1 MRCKNITTALLSVI
15 VLTLLTGC
23 GGKHIGIKEDRPIH
37 KSIASA
43 DTLYEYCAED
53 VAAHAPQSGF
63 YPLENHIDS
72 LAARLMLAKA
82 AKHRITVQYFTF
94 YADDVGTILTKAL
107 VDAADRGVQVDILID
122 DIELSDEDGLTAMV
136 NAHPNVTLRVFN
148 PTNSRG
154 NLHYAEMGLN
164 TDTVGRRMHNKS
176 FTADNSMA
184 VYGGRNI
191 GDMYFALDE
200 DKFFIDNDMLT
211 VGPLVNEITNEFD
224 IYFSNAYSVDF
235 SYIEKADK
243 AYRTTLDAKFE
254 ALKKDKGAQALR
266 AALEHRE
273 ITKAFKA
280 KNIPLYFG
288 DAVLL
293 YDMPEKII
301 TDVDDMST
309 HIEGKIPQ
317 KIHATKRFYMVSP
330 YFIPNEKM
338 LTRIQKM
345 LDKGVDVAILTNS
358 LESSDSTA
366 VYAYYSRSQKHLL
379 EMGVRLYEI
388 YPNAFA
394 DAILEQEYNTLHDMP
409 TAMLHA
415 KTIVIDDKFF
425 VIGSVNM
432 DPRSRQLNTELV
444 SIINSPELNAHEAE
458 VFERMT
464 APENAYELS
473 LEYNDDNS
481 SKVVWKATIDGEKKK
496 FYNDGDSST
505 WLHIKKSI
513 SLWFPLEDLL

>member
-1 MRCKNITTALLSVI
+1 MSKNVITALLTVI
-15 VLTLLTGC
+15 ALTLLTGC
-23 GGKHIGIKEDRPIH
+23 GGKHVGIKDNRPIH
-37 KSIASA
+37 HSSVSA
-43 DTLYEYCAED
+43 DTLYEYCADD
-53 VAAHAPQSGF
+53 VATQSPKSGF
-63 YPLENHIDS
+63 YPLENHMDS

-107 VDAADRGVQVDILID
+107 LDAAERGVKVDILID
-122 DIELSDEDGLTAMV
+122 DIELADEDGLTAMI
-136 NAHPNVTLRVFN
+136 NAHKNITVRVFN

-191 GDMYFALDE
+191 GDMYFGLNE
-200 DKFFIDNDMLT
+200 DNFFVDNDMLT
-211 VGPLVNEITNEFD
+211 VGPLVNDITNEFD

-235 SYIEKADK
+235 EYIEKADEN
-243 AYRTTLDAKFE
+243 YRATLDAKFD
-254 ALKKDKGAQALR
+254 ALRKDKGAKALR
-266 AALEHRE
+266 KALENRE
-273 ITKAFKA
+273 ITKQFNA
-280 KNIPLYFG
+280 KQLPLYFG

-293 YDMPEKII
+293 YDMPEKIT
-301 TDVDDMST
+301 TDVNETST
-309 HIEGKIPQ
+309 HIQSKVPQ
-317 KIHATKRFYMVSP
+317 EIRATKRFYMVSP

-338 LTRIQKM
+338 LERIQKM
-345 LDKGVDVAILTNS
+345 LDKGVDVAVLTNS
-358 LESSDSTA
+358 LESSDSPA
-366 VYAYYSRSQKHLL
+366 VYAYYSLSQKRLL

-394 DAILEQEYNTLHDMP
+394 DAVLNQEYNTLHDMP

-415 KTIVIDDKFF
+415 KTIVIDDNFF

-444 SIINSPELNAHEAE
+444 SIIKSSELNAHEAK
-458 VFERMT
+458 VFERMI
-464 APENAYELS
+464 APENAYELA

-481 SKVVWKATIDGEKKK
+481 SKVVWKATINGEKVK

-505 WLHIKKSI
+505 WLHIKKNM
-513 SLWFPLEDLL
+513 SLWFPVEDLL

>member
-1 MRCKNITTALLSVI
+1 MLKHSIVALLTV
-15 VLTLLTGC
+15 VALTFNTGC
-23 GGKHIGIKEDRPIH
+23 AGKHVGIKEDRPVH
-37 KSIASA
+37 HSVASSA
-43 DTLYEYCAED
+43 SLYAYCAED

-63 YPLENHIDS
+63 YPLENHMDS

-107 VDAADRGVQVDILID
+107 VNAADRGVKVDVLID
-122 DIELSDEDGLTAMV
+122 DIELSDEDSLTAMV
-136 NAHPNVTLRVFN
+136 NAHPNITIRVFN

-164 TDTVGRRMHNKS
+164 ASTVGRRMHNKS

-191 GDMYFALDE
+191 GDMYFGLSE
-200 DKFFIDNDMLT
+200 DNFFVDNDMLT
-211 VGPLVNEITNEFD
+211 VGPLVNDITNEFD

-235 SYIEKADK
+235 DYIEKGTKEDLDVTLEEKLSELKNDHGAD
-243 AYRTTLDAKFE
+243 
-254 ALKKDKGAQALR
+254 ALR
-266 AALEHRE
+266 NAVKNRE
-273 ITKAFKA
+273 ITKEFNA
-280 KNIPLYFG
+280 KKLPLYFG
-288 DAVLL
+288 DAILL
-293 YDMPEKII
+293 YDMPEKVQ
-301 TDVDDMST
+301 TDINDTST
-309 HIEGKIPQ
+309 HIQSKIPQ
-317 KIHATKRFYMVSP
+317 DIRTSKRFYMVSP
-330 YFIPNEKM
+330 YFIPNENM
-338 LTRIQKM
+338 FARLQKM
-345 LDKGVDVAILTNS
+345 LDKGVDVAVLTNS

-366 VYAYYSRSQKHLL
+366 VYAFYSLSQKKLL

-388 YPNAFA
+388 HPYAFA
-394 DAILEQEYNTLHDMP
+394 DAILKQEYNTLHDMP

-415 KTIVIDDKFF
+415 KTIVIDDEYF

-444 SIINSPELNAHEAE
+444 TIIKNSELNAHEAK

-464 APENAYELS
+464 APQNAYELV

-481 SKVVWKATIDGEKKK
+481 SKVVWKATISGEEKK
-496 FYNDGDSST
+496 FYNEGDSST
-505 WLHIKKSI
+505 WLHIKKNI
-513 SLWFPLEDLL
+513 SLWFPIEGLL

>member
-1 MRCKNITTALLSVI
+1 MFKKVVVSLLMV
-15 VLTLLTGC
+15 VTLTLVSGC
-23 GGKHIGIKEDRPIH
+23 AGKHVGIQEDRPIH
-37 KSIASA
+37 LSAASSN
-43 DTLYEYCAED
+43 TLYGYCAED
-53 VAAHAPQSGF
+53 VSAQAPKSGF
-63 YPLENHIDS
+63 YPLENHMDS

-107 VDAADRGVQVDILID
+107 LDAADRGVKVDILID
-122 DIELSDEDGLTAMV
+122 DIELADEDGLTAMV
-136 NAHPNVTLRVFN
+136 NAHKNITVRVFN

-200 DKFFIDNDMLT
+200 EKFFVDNDMLT

-235 SYIEKADK
+235 DYIEKSDK
-243 AYRTTLDAKFE
+243 NYRVALDAKFDALRKDTGAE
-254 ALKKDKGAQALR
+254 ALHNALK
-266 AALEHRE
+266 HRK
-273 ITKAFKA
+273 ITKQFNA
-280 KNIPLYFG
+280 KQLPLYFG

-293 YDMPEKII
+293 YDMPQKVT
-301 TDVDDMST
+301 TDVNDTST
-309 HIEGKIPQ
+309 HIQSMIPQ
-317 KIHATKRFYMVSP
+317 EIRATERFYMVSP

-338 LTRIQKM
+338 LVRLQKM
-345 LDKGVDVAILTNS
+345 LDKGIDVAVLTNS
-358 LESSDSTA
+358 LESSDSAA
-366 VYAYYSRSQKHLL
+366 VYAYYSLSQKKLL
-379 EMGVRLYEI
+379 KMGVRLYEI
-388 YPNAFA
+388 HPYAFS
-394 DAILEQEYNTLHDMP
+394 DAVLNQEYNTLKDMP

-415 KTIVIDDKFF
+415 KTIVIDDDFF

-432 DPRSRQLNTELV
+432 DPRSRELNTELV
-444 SIINSPELNAHEAE
+444 SIIKSPELNAHEAK
-458 VFERMT
+458 VFERMI
-464 APENAYELS
+464 APENAYELG
-473 LEYNDDNS
+473 LEYNEDNS
-481 SKVVWKATIDGEKKK
+481 SKVVWKATINGEKKK

-505 WLHIKKSI
+505 WLHIKKNL
-513 SLWFPLEDLL
+513 SLWFPVEDLL

>member
-1 MRCKNITTALLSVI
+1 MFKNVIAALLTV
-15 VLTLLTGC
+15 VALTVLTGC
-23 GGKHIGIKEDRPIH
+23 GGKHVGIKDDRPIH
-37 KSIASA
+37 KSMASES
-43 DTLYEYCAED
+43 TLYDYCADD
-53 VAAHAPQSGF
+53 VAAQAPKSGF
-63 YPLENHIDS
+63 YPLENHLDS

-107 VDAADRGVQVDILID
+107 VDAADRGVKVDVLID
-122 DIELSDEDGLTAMV
+122 DIELADEDGLTAMV
-136 NAHPNVTLRVFN
+136 NAHPNITVRVFN

-164 TDTVGRRMHNKS
+164 ASTVGRRMHNKS

-191 GDMYFALDE
+191 GDMYFGLSTDN
-200 DKFFIDNDMLT
+200 FFVDNDMLT
-211 VGPLVNEITNEFD
+211 VGPLVNDITNEFD

-235 SYIEKADK
+235 DYIEKADK
-243 AYRTTLDAKFE
+243 EELDVALTEKLD
-254 ALKKDKGAQALR
+254 ALKKDESAEALR
-266 AALEHRE
+266 NAVKHRE
-273 ITKAFKA
+273 ITKQFTA
-280 KNIPLYFG
+280 KQLPLYFG

-293 YDMPEKII
+293 YDMPQKVT
-301 TDVDDMST
+301 TDVNDTST
-309 HIEGKIPQ
+309 HIQSKIPQ
-317 KIHATKRFYMVSP
+317 EVRATKRFHMVSP
-330 YFIPNEKM
+330 YFIPTEKM
-338 LTRIQKM
+338 FARIQTM
-345 LDKGVDVAILTNS
+345 LDKGVDVAVLTNS

-366 VYAYYSRSQKHLL
+366 VYAFYSLSQKRLL

-388 YPNAFA
+388 HPYAFA

-415 KTIVIDDKFF
+415 KTIVIDDDFF

-444 SIINSPELNAHEAE
+444 TIIKNTELNAHEE
-458 VFERMT
+458 KVFKRMT
-464 APENAYELS
+464 APENAYELG
-473 LEYNDDNS
+473 LEFNDDNS
-481 SKVVWKATIDGEKKK
+481 SKIVWKATIGGEEKK

-505 WLHIKKSI
+505 WLHIKKNM

>member
-1 MRCKNITTALLSVI
+1 MLKNVVTALSILA

-23 GGKHIGIKEDRPIH
+23 GGKHVGIKEDRPIH
-37 KSIASA
+37 KSVAS
-43 DTLYEYCAED
+43 DNTLYEYCAED
-53 VAAHAPQSGF
+53 VSDKAPKSGF
-63 YPLENHIDS
+63 YPLENHMDS

-107 VDAADRGVQVDILID
+107 VDAADRGVKVDVLID

-136 NAHPNVTLRVFN
+136 NTHPNINIRVFN

-164 TDTVGRRMHNKS
+164 TSTVGRRMHNKS

-191 GDMYFALDE
+191 GDMYFGLNE
-200 DKFFIDNDMLT
+200 ENFFVDNDMLT

-235 SYIEKADK
+235 SYIEKANKD
-243 AYRTTLDAKFE
+243 YRATLDAKFE
-254 ALKKDKGAQALR
+254 ALRKDVGADALHR
-266 AALEHRE
+266 ALKNRK
-273 ITKAFKA
+273 ITKTFNA
-280 KNIPLYFG
+280 KQLPLYFG
-288 DAVLL
+288 DAILL
-293 YDMPEKII
+293 YDMPEKIT
-301 TDVDDMST
+301 TDINDTST

-317 KIHATKRFYMVSP
+317 NVRATKRFYMVSP
-330 YFIPNEKM
+330 YFIPSEKM
-338 LTRIQKM
+338 FIRLQSMI
-345 LDKGVDVAILTNS
+345 DKGVDVAVLTNS
-358 LESSDSTA
+358 LESSDSAA
-366 VYAYYSRSQKHLL
+366 VYAYYSLSQKHLL

-388 YPNAFA
+388 HPNAFA
-394 DAILEQEYNTLHDMP
+394 DAVLNQDYNTLHDMP
-409 TAMLHA
+409 KAMLHA
-415 KTIVIDDKFF
+415 KTIVIDDNFF
-425 VIGSVNM
+425 AIGSVNM

-444 SIINSPELNAHEAE
+444 SIIKSTELNAHEAT

-481 SKVVWKATIDGEKKK
+481 SKIVWKATINGEKVK

-505 WLHIKKSI
+505 WLHIKKNM
-513 SLWFPLEDLL
+513 SLWFPVEDLL

>member
-1 MRCKNITTALLSVI
+1 MFKNVIAILLTV
-15 VLTLLTGC
+15 VALTLLTGC
-23 GGKHIGIKEDRPIH
+23 GGKHVGIKEDRPIH
-37 KSIASA
+37 KSQASA

-53 VAAHAPQSGF
+53 VLAQSPKSGF
-63 YPLENHIDS
+63 YPLENHLDS
-72 LAARLMLAKA
+72 LAARLMLAKV

-107 VDAADRGVQVDILID
+107 VDAAERGVKVDVLID
-122 DIELSDEDGLTAMV
+122 DIELSDEDGLTAMI
-136 NAHPNVTLRVFN
+136 NAHKNITVRVFN

-164 TDTVGRRMHNKS
+164 SDTVGRRMHNKS

-191 GDMYFALDE
+191 GDMYFGLSRDN
-200 DKFFIDNDMLT
+200 FFVDNDMLT
-211 VGPLVNEITNEFD
+211 VGPLVNDITNEFD

-235 SYIEKADK
+235 DYIEKADK
-243 AYRTTLDAKFE
+243 ENLDIALKEKLNALRKDESAE
-254 ALKKDKGAQALR
+254 ALRNAIK
-266 AALEHRE
+266 HRE
-273 ITKAFKA
+273 ITKQFATKQL
-280 KNIPLYFG
+280 PLYFG
-288 DAVLL
+288 DAILL
-293 YDMPEKII
+293 YDMPEKIT
-301 TDVDDMST
+301 TDVNETST
-309 HIEGKIPQ
+309 HIQSKVPL

-338 LTRIQKM
+338 FTRIQKM
-345 LDKGVDVAILTNS
+345 LDKGVDVAVLTNS
-358 LESSDSTA
+358 LESSDSSA
-366 VYAYYSRSQKHLL
+366 VYAYYSLSQKHLL

-394 DAILEQEYNTLHDMP
+394 DAVLNQEYNTLHDMP

-415 KTIVIDDKFF
+415 KTIVIDDNLFA
-425 VIGSVNM
+425 IGSVNM

-444 SIINSPELNAHEAE
+444 SIIKSTELNAHETK
-458 VFERMT
+458 VFERMI
-464 APENAYELS
+464 APENAYELG

-481 SKVVWKATIDGEKKK
+481 SKVVWKATINGEKVK

-505 WLHIKKSI
+505 WLHIKKNM
-513 SLWFPLEDLL
+513 SLWFPIEDLL